1 MPHRGLRA
9 NPVFRTLGCT
19 TMTSA
24 HRRFRKVLA
33 DFDADGDEKLSRE
46 EAPIVTREQF
56 DRYGSDRDG
65 LITLEDAQRWD

>member
-1 MPHRGLRA
+1 
-9 NPVFRTLGCT
+9 
-19 TMTSA
+19 MTSA